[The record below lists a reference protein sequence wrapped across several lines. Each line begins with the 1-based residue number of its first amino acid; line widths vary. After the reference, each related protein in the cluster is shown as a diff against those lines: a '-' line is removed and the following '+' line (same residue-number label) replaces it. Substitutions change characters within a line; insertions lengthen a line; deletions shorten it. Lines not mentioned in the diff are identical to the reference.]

1 MSLYEILAVLALAC
15 GLGYAF
21 YLYRSDIRLQAGA
34 SDGPSTGSTGGG
46 LMFGR
51 SRDRMS
57 GSSGAKAAE
66 ASDRIQRFG
75 PISP

>member
-51 SRDRMS
+51 DPKDRGEML
-57 GSSGAKAAE
+57 K
-66 ASDRIQRFG
+66 G
-75 PISP
+75 PDVRK